1 MIQVHKSTE
10 NYEKLDRRM
19 RLQEE
24 DAKRKAEEIIDLK
37 GKVRAMRISN
47 PKTLKWLY

>member
-1 MIQVHKSTE
+1 
-10 NYEKLDRRM
+10 M

-37 GKVRAMRISN
+37 GKVRVVRISN
-47 PKTLKWLY
+47 PKTFE